1 MNWIGV
7 KAGKKWKTSH
17 VENNP
22 GVVRQGRTLQL
33 VIRDA
38 FGALATDSTGVN
50 LVRRCRTL
58 LFLDKFLKPTCLGYG
73 IIMYTH
79 P

>member
-1 MNWIGV
+1 MRYYS
-7 KAGKKWKTSH
+7 K
-17 VENNP
+17 VEIHK
-22 GVVRQGRTLQL
+22 VLSQVRQGRTLQS

-38 FGALATDSTGVN
+38 FGASATDSTGVN